1 MHLEEFAEGNSILHR
16 LDPRVK
22 LVAAVPLA
30 LVVALMQGHEGPLRG
45 LVLAVVLVA
54 IAKLDIKKVA
64 VRLAVVNVFVLML
77 WAFVPFSHPG
87 SEVFSI
93 GPLAASREGLAL
105 ALGIT
110 LKCNAIVLFTIAL
123 LGTSQV
129 MNLAH
134 ALVHLK
140 VPEKLVHLFFF
151 FYRYLGVL
159 HDEYTRLR
167 TALRVRAFAPRTD
180 MHTYRAF
187 AWLLGMLIVRSFERS
202 GRIYQAMLLRGFHGH
217 FPVIDH
223 FTLGKKDMAFGALMA
238 VALLIIWRGL

>member
-22 LVAAVPLA
+22 LMAAAPLA
-30 LVVALMQGHEGPLRG
+30 LLVALMQGFQGPARG
-45 LVLAVVLVA
+45 LLLAVALVA
-54 IAKLDIKKVA
+54 IARLNIKKVA

-77 WAFVPFSHPG
+77 WAFVPFSYPG
-87 SEVFSI
+87 TEAFSI

-110 LKCNAIVLFTIAL
+110 LKCNAIVLATIAL

-140 VPEKLVHLFFF
+140 APEKLVHLFFF

-159 HDEYTRLR
+159 HDEYARLR
-167 TALRVRAFAPRTD
+167 TALRVRAFAPGTD
-180 MHTYRAF
+180 VRTYRAF

-202 GRIYQAMLLRGFHGH
+202 RRIYQAMLLRGFHGH